1 MIAHAAVFSGKIGIA
16 IMADMGVF
24 CLIDRIAQLGGA
36 AEGPQFQSGGFF
48 CSYTTPEG
56 I

>member
-1 MIAHAAVFSGKIGIA
+1 MIAHAAVSGKSWVA

-36 AEGPQFQSGGFF
+36 AEGLQFQSGGFF
-48 CSYTTPEG
+48 CSYTTLEG

>member
-1 MIAHAAVFSGKIGIA
+1 VA

-36 AEGPQFQSGGFF
+36 AEGLQFQSGEG
-48 CSYTTPEG
+48 SAAILPEG
-56 I
+56 F